1 MTRTLAAAA
10 LALSCAGHALAA
22 IIHTNV
28 SPGDVY
34 TNTMMLDWYDG
45 LEERYDAAGVEWED
59 LTQAYKVYAGETT
72 ATEVVTNDLGDVL
85 YTNEAPYSVYASSV
99 RTNRDCFLPWVTTH
113 TNAGTVTVTNVPLVT
128 ASIVSELD
136 DRTMDI
142 TDEYIQLGLTNSA
155 GDYSE
160 WFGTF
165 VTNDG
170 GDRFY
175 PPSVPDACPA
185 SVMIAAEI
193 GFTTNLLT
201 NIWGAVTDG
210 EAYFTRHPLT
220 TQDWALA
227 EAYYTC
233 VDGTNGWY
241 FRSLET
247 FDKRYYSSTPP
258 AVRYWPSGTNA
269 YSSCDV
275 TIQGTVLVQ
284 ANQSTVSTSETVT
297 VSTSNGVS
305 CSLMWYNVT
314 NMTATNGPANT
325 GDVFAVTYDG
335 AVVLYGDL
343 PYRLYAVDLEERYKY
358 IDQLRW
364 MYQTPS
370 FSTGVC
376 YEGYGDEYYTY
387 WYKSNETYY
396 GSAPPTKLTA
406 LWAGL
411 KSKGESEFPTGL
423 DSFGAYAVLC
433 GKWETIFLYGPDR
446 IGETYYLSAKA
457 SMAIYDVSS
466 LATTIA
472 HQVDFYSLSGE
483 AWDMPY
489 PWEVLVSDY
498 TTNVFNDQGWGYTQ
512 GEYVVEHTSSESYS
526 NSVPTPWVGGTN
538 WPLSTVCPSDVGC
551 TTQWWEYYVEGETI
565 EGISLTVPHAVIKW
579 DQSTNGFQKVLP

>member
-247 FDKRYYSSTPP
+247 FDKRAFRSCRHYLETCLEI
-258 AVRYWPSGTNA
+258 AGRY
-269 YSSCDV
+269 D
-275 TIQGTVLVQ
+275 
-284 ANQSTVSTSETVT
+284 
-297 VSTSNGVS
+297 
-305 CSLMWYNVT
+305 
-314 NMTATNGPANT
+314 
-325 GDVFAVTYDG
+325 DVFA
-335 AVVLYGDL
+335 ARRELYEHCLFYHMID
-343 PYRLYAVDLEERYKY
+343 PLEV
-358 IDQLRW
+358 W
-364 MYQTPS
+364 
-370 FSTGVC
+370 
-376 YEGYGDEYYTY
+376 
-387 WYKSNETYY
+387 
-396 GSAPPTKLTA
+396 
-406 LWAGL
+406 GL
-411 KSKGESEFPTGL
+411 
-423 DSFGAYAVLC
+423 
-433 GKWETIFLYGPDR
+433 
-446 IGETYYLSAKA
+446 
-457 SMAIYDVSS
+457 S
-466 LATTIA
+466 LAMFKVAGGDVRKAAI
-472 HQVDFYSLSGE
+472 
-483 AWDMPY
+483 
-489 PWEVLVSDY
+489 
-498 TTNVFNDQGWGYTQ
+498 
-512 GEYVVEHTSSESYS
+512 
-526 NSVPTPWVGGTN
+526 GGTN
-538 WPLSTVCPSDVGC
+538 IGRDSDTIAGRAAMLAGTLRGAENVPGEWIALFGAEALARIDRNADAL
-551 TTQWWEYYVEGETI
+551 TGLITDGRLPFLRRRVELAG
-565 EGISLTVPHAVIKW
+565 S
-579 DQSTNGFQKVLP
+579 